1 MKNHRS
7 SKYLDLKRTKSRG
20 TRFVR
25 DILGLGLSLLICG
38 QAKAVGAGITYQG
51 RLIDPNGN
59 PVVGKNV
66 QFKVQLRT
74 PGLEDCLL
82 YEEVQTKDLSETDGV
97 FSISIFDGSGNR
109 LDSSG
114 YGLDRIFANKG
125 SFTFASEQC
134 ASGNSWIPNTT
145 DGRRIQLSF
154 NDGTFATGTWEPA
167 PAVAVNFIPMAIEA
181 IQVGGYKANQLLR
194 LADGV
199 PTTGTELNSAS
210 WTELLALIGGT
221 TTQYMKA
228 GAPNFTAAPQWN
240 GVPSNANDLVNKTY
254 VDAQVAAGLPNVG
267 TAGTYT
273 KVTTDTKGR
282 ITSGAALDE
291 SDIPTLSSAGKVSG
305 SALNSGTIGGSTS
318 INSTGNLTTTGTVQG
333 AVAAATQLRVFNGAN
348 YVQLAAPSLGSN
360 LSFSLPASDGAAG
373 TLMKTNGLGQLS
385 FGALSAADIPNLD
398 ASKITTGT
406 LPVARGGTGQAS
418 YGNTSVLVSNG
429 TGTGLTSLNCSLG
442 QVIKFDVSGY
452 AGCGA
457 DSAGSGSQW
466 TTTGSD
472 IYYTTGKV
480 GIGTT
485 NPWQALTINGRIALF
500 DANGGN
506 HEIIPNMSVNGS
518 DKTLRFQNAA
528 SQSTEG
534 FQFFN
539 GYTSNSLMM
548 IQQNGNVGIGTTI
561 PTGLLDL
568 QSANQTKDRIRL
580 TGQEFYQASNS
591 SADGVA
597 LRLGV
602 NRVGNRQLWFADSAA
617 PINST
622 NTAFRVYTG
631 VGTDHSII
639 GSISTDGSTVK
650 NLSINPSGGNVGVG
664 TTAPAATLDVAGD
677 VKVGNSSATCSATT
691 KGSIR
696 YNNTTNVLEFC
707 NGSAWGLVQPAACSD
722 PTPDTI
728 SFSNEANATTSTLYT
743 SDIQQVTGI
752 NCSVTIT
759 ITGQGSPQYQT
770 CSDASCT
777 TVVQGW
783 TSSPSS
789 ITTGQY
795 LQTRL
800 TTDSVGG
807 ASFQATLIVGS
818 GATVWTVTNAGGDCT
833 GSPSIGTV
841 CADGTV
847 YAGLSPDGNNKMFTT
862 RCDAGQT
869 WDGSNCT
876 GPRTSLS
883 WNNGTINRLVTG
895 YTSAVTGQTNS
906 AGLSGLSDAGAP
918 YESATYCQ
926 TLNIN
931 GKTDWYLPALSELNI
946 LFSNK
951 IIIRN
956 FDTSGTYYWSATEY
970 NADGAYVVRFSDG
983 NVSFLTQK
991 NVFKLTRC
999 VRR

>member
-1 MKNHRS
+1 M
-7 SKYLDLKRTKSRG
+7 
-20 TRFVR
+20 
-25 DILGLGLSLLICG
+25 
-38 QAKAVGAGITYQG
+38 
-51 RLIDPNGN
+51 IDPNGN

-167 PAVAVNFIPMAIEA
+167 PAVAINFIPMAIEA

-221 TTQYMKA
+221 TTQYMKT

-282 ITSGAALDE
+282 ITSGVALDE

-360 LSFSLPASDGAAG
+360 LSFSLPALDGAAG

-385 FGALSAADIPNLD
+385 FGALSAADIPSLD

-418 YGNTSVLVSNG
+418 YGNNSVLVSNG
-429 TGTGLTSLNCSLG
+429 TGTGLASLNCSLG

-457 DSAGSGSQW
+457 DSAGSASQW

-472 IYYTTGKV
+472 IYYT
-480 GIGTT
+480 I
-485 NPWQALTINGRIALF
+485 
-500 DANGGN
+500 
-506 HEIIPNMSVNGS
+506 
-518 DKTLRFQNAA
+518 
-528 SQSTEG
+528 
-534 FQFFN
+534 
-539 GYTSNSLMM
+539 
-548 IQQNGNVGIGTTI
+548 GNVGIGTATPSAALTVVGTI
-561 PTGLLDL
+561 NVNSGNNSVSIGNNNTGGAATNNVTLGVLNTVSSYTSNIAVGISNNIGNGGQLSTAIGRLNVSSNDNDVLLGN
-568 QSANQTKDRIRL
+568 SNQIV
-580 TGQEFYQASNS
+580 GSNS
-591 SADGVA
+591 VAVGLANSVAAASAVA
-597 LRLGV
+597 
-602 NRVGNRQLWFADSAA
+602 
-617 PINST
+617 
-622 NTAFRVYTG
+622 
-631 VGTDHSII
+631 I
-639 GSISTDGSTVK
+639 GSSISNSIAGSLMIGPSDSSKITV
-650 NLSINPSGGNVGVG
+650 LSSGKIGVG
-664 TTAPAATLDVAGD
+664 TTTPAATLDVAGD

-707 NGSAWGLVQPAACSD
+707 NGTAWGLVQA
-722 PTPDTI
+722 
-728 SFSNEANATTSTLYT
+728 
-743 SDIQQVTGI
+743 GI
-752 NCSVTIT
+752 F
-759 ITGQGSPQYQT
+759 PHY
-770 CSDASCT
+770 
-777 TVVQGW
+777 
-783 TSSPSS
+783 PS
-789 ITTGQY
+789 
-795 LQTRL
+795 
-800 TTDSVGG
+800 
-807 ASFQATLIVGS
+807 
-818 GATVWTVTNAGGDCT
+818 
-833 GSPSIGTV
+833 
-841 CADGTV
+841 
-847 YAGLSPDGNNKMFTT
+847 
-862 RCDAGQT
+862 
-869 WDGSNCT
+869 
-876 GPRTSLS
+876 
-883 WNNGTINRLVTG
+883 
-895 YTSAVTGQTNS
+895 
-906 AGLSGLSDAGAP
+906 
-918 YESATYCQ
+918 
-926 TLNIN
+926 
-931 GKTDWYLPALSELNI
+931 
-946 LFSNK
+946 
-951 IIIRN
+951 
-956 FDTSGTYYWSATEY
+956 
-970 NADGAYVVRFSDG
+970 
-983 NVSFLTQK
+983 
-991 NVFKLTRC
+991 
-999 VRR
+999 